1 MTPGC
6 VVALDAGTGSG
17 RAAIFDLEGHL
28 LGLAAED
35 WTFRVPEDEPLG
47 SEFDPAQVWATLAR
61 TTRRAMSQAGV
72 VPAAVRAVSVTSQRD
87 GLVFLDGQGRELY
100 CGTNRDARGVL
111 HAEEIAESFGERI
124 CQVTGRWPLGLGA
137 VGRLWWFRQHRP
149 ETYERVAKLLMISDW
164 LIYRLCGEFCSE
176 PTNGSSSLLFDIQCH
191 EWSVELAEALGFSP
205 AIFPPCAYPGTAA
218 GALRAPAAADLGLPT
233 GIPVVMGAADSQ
245 AAGLGCGAFDDGA
258 TFAVA
263 GTTLPLQMVLAEPV
277 LDSQHRLQTGAYLI
291 PNRWVLESNGGLAG
305 AIYRWFAETFAGDA
319 PDYDQLEQEAAA
331 APAGQV
337 LAVLGPQVADF
348 SCLRFPPPSLFR
360 FPFLGGIEEPITRGG
375 FARSILESVAYAI
388 RGNLE
393 QVTAVSGRPAPALR
407 LRSGQ
412 ALHLCGGLARSGL
425 LVQIVADV
433 CERPVRV
440 PVVRE
445 ASCLGAAICAAVG
458 AGVFPTLQAGAQAMV
473 RWEQPVEPGPTARRY
488 RRLYSQ
494 WRKLLDKAC
503 DL

>member
-1 MTPGC
+1 MTPEC

-17 RAAIFDLEGHL
+17 RTAVFNLEGHL
-28 LGLAAED
+28 LGLASED
-35 WTFRVPEDEPLG
+35 WMFRVPEDEPLG
-47 SEFDPAQVWATLAR
+47 CEFDPAQVWATLAR
-61 TTRRAMSQAGV
+61 TTHRALSQAGV
-72 VPAAVRAVSVTSQRD
+72 PPAAVRAISATSQRD
-87 GLVFLDGQGRELY
+87 GVVFLDGQGLELY

-111 HAEEIAESFGERI
+111 HAEEIAEPFGE
-124 CQVTGRWPLGLGA
+124 QVYHIAGRWPLGLGA
-137 VGRLWWFRQHRP
+137 AGRLWWFRQHRP
-149 ETYERVAKLLMISDW
+149 ETYERVAKMLMISDW
-164 LIYRLCGEFCSE
+164 LIYRLCGEFRSE
-176 PTNGSSSLLFDIQCH
+176 PTNGSSSLLFDVRRH
-191 EWSVELAEALGFSP
+191 EWSVELAETLGF
-205 AIFPPCAYPGTAA
+205 PPDIYPPRVYPGAVV
-218 GALRAPAAADLGLPT
+218 GALRDSAGADLGLPS

-245 AAGLGCGAFDDGA
+245 AAGLGCAAFDDGA
-258 TFAVA
+258 TFAIA
-263 GTTLPLQMVLAEPV
+263 GTTLPLQMVLAEPL
-277 LDSQHRLQTGAYLI
+277 LDPAHRLQTGAYLI
-291 PNRWVLESNGGLAG
+291 PDRWVLESNGGLAG
-305 AIYRWFAETFAGDA
+305 AIYRWFAETFADTD

-360 FPFLGGIEEPITRGG
+360 FPFLGAIEEPITRGA
-375 FARSILESVAYAI
+375 FARAILESVAYAI

-393 QVTAVSGRPAPALR
+393 QVIAVSGRPVPALR

-433 CERPVRV
+433 CQRQVRV

-445 ASCLGAAICAAVG
+445 ASCLGVAICAAVG
-458 AGVFPTLQAGAQAMV
+458 AGVFPTLQAAARAMV
-473 RWEQPVEPGPTARRY
+473 RWEPLVEPGPTARRY